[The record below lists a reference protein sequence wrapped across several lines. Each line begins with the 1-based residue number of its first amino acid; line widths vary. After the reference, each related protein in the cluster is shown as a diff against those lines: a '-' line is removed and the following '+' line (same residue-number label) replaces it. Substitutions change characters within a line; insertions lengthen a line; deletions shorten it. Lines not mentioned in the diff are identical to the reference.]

1 MHGNDKGHPCG
12 ARGVTVVWHLL
23 FLESVSRGANR
34 TKEKS
39 KSRGDKKEGER
50 GLVGGGVEG
59 GGGGADSRL
68 GEKGDQGAEHKAS
81 QIDLSLHQESLA
93 RPQHYHT
100 HHTLLED
107 RVLQPTSI
115 LQQCICIINN
125 SYSYAI
131 QITLCFLLCRTLC
144 K

>member
-1 MHGNDKGHPCG
+1 M
-12 ARGVTVVWHLL
+12 WHLL
-23 FLESVSRGANR
+23 FLESVSGGADR

-59 GGGGADSRL
+59 WRGGGVGADSRL

-100 HHTLLED
+100 HHTL
-107 RVLQPTSI
+107 
-115 LQQCICIINN
+115 
-125 SYSYAI
+125 
-131 QITLCFLLCRTLC
+131 
-144 K
+144 